1 MGIFFREVKRKKS
14 SKPLSVIKNMILVA
28 MVLFIVLAL
37 VNGFDYIFIRT
48 VLILAGV
55 LSFIEG
61 IESYIHKEKKEIYL
75 TELGFG
81 GLYFFILGI
90 TWQ

>member
-1 MGIFFREVKRKKS
+1 
-14 SKPLSVIKNMILVA
+14 MISVA

-48 VLILAGV
+48 VLILAGI

-61 IESYIHKEKKEIYL
+61 IESYIHKEEKEIYL
-75 TELGFG
+75 TELGLG
-81 GLYFFILGI
+81 VLYFFILGI